1 MLLYRCEYLQIIS
14 SIDSKMPHFFDKY
27 PGYKIFLSK
36 LHYCNIIIQEKP
48 KDEIYNF
55 FNKELFPLLKKY
67 NEGIGEDYFEFKDLI
82 ENPNIL
88 KSRTYQQIWEKSC
101 KVFEAGLNLSL
112 DWVLWIENETNNNSP
127 KVISY
132 YKEKENFIKE
142 INIIINYEK
151 EVIKCFKSNELNK
164 SHNFPLYEFEQDLL
178 NKNCEEN
185 EFDDVMEKP
194 FNNFIFLPHELSE
207 NNEQLFSKN
216 KSLNDDVNHVIFE
229 NKIDFI
235 NNNLYND
242 KINNFNIINNLK
254 NNNLNL
260 INNKNNNSNNINT
273 NSIKLININNDSLSL
288 NINTIGNKRNS
299 KISINSKISNNSK
312 ISINSKGSTKS
323 YKSDLRKK
331 KIKEFKFKHLK
342 RENVD
347 KKILRKFKKFL
358 KNKLKEKKD
367 NEVKNYINNN
377 EFWLEYI
384 KVNLMPPF
392 NYDKEKKSFK
402 SFNTQYLCWFF
413 EHKFALELFNIFTK
427 NYYDDLLKLIINT
440 YNLDED
446 TEDYLLL
453 KTYINT
459 MPLIYGK
466 ENQNRS
472 TACSSNDNKPIDDEL
487 NNNQISIEEEEDKKN
502 DNEIC
507 DKKFE
512 NMIIENDYIHDIDN
526 INNINNI
533 NMNINNNILIDNMN
547 NINKI
552 NINNEFSN
560 PQTVLYG
567 DNSNMNLNS
576 NLNENGFNNGNIN
589 DSFEEN
595 ENRRFDPSLL
605 KWI

>member
-1 MLLYRCEYLQIIS
+1 M
-14 SIDSKMPHFFDKY
+14 
-27 PGYKIFLSK
+27 
-36 LHYCNIIIQEKP
+36 
-48 KDEIYNF
+48 
-55 FNKELFPLLKKY
+55 
-67 NEGIGEDYFEFKDLI
+67 
-82 ENPNIL
+82 
-88 KSRTYQQIWEKSC
+88 
-101 KVFEAGLNLSL
+101 
-112 DWVLWIENETNNNSP
+112 
-127 KVISY
+127 
-132 YKEKENFIKE
+132 
-142 INIIINYEK
+142 
-151 EVIKCFKSNELNK
+151 
-164 SHNFPLYEFEQDLL
+164 
-178 NKNCEEN
+178 
-185 EFDDVMEKP
+185 
-194 FNNFIFLPHELSE
+194 
-207 NNEQLFSKN
+207 
-216 KSLNDDVNHVIFE
+216 
-229 NKIDFI
+229 
-235 NNNLYND
+235 
-242 KINNFNIINNLK
+242 
-254 NNNLNL
+254 
-260 INNKNNNSNNINT
+260 
-273 NSIKLININNDSLSL
+273 
-288 NINTIGNKRNS
+288 
-299 KISINSKISNNSK
+299 
-312 ISINSKGSTKS
+312 
-323 YKSDLRKK
+323 
-331 KIKEFKFKHLK
+331 
-342 RENVD
+342 
-347 KKILRKFKKFL
+347 RKFKKFL

-413 EHKFALELFNIFTK
+413 EHKFALELFNIFIK

-440 YNLDED
+440 YNLNED

-472 TACSSNDNKPIDDEL
+472 TACSSNDNKPIEDEI
-487 NNNQISIEEEEDKKN
+487 NNKISIEEEEEKKN

-567 DNSNMNLNS
+567 DNSNMNLDS